1 MWDYLK
7 RTTKPIVLY
16 GTGNAAERIIDQLN
30 AGDIKISGIFA
41 SNGFVRDRSFAGFK
55 VMSYED
61 CKTQFGDMIVLV
73 CFGSHLPEVIDN
85 IKFID
90 SEQEL
95 YMPDLPVVGDGL
107 FTEKFFAEHKE
118 DITQLSSLLAD
129 DESRRVL
136 SELITYRLTGRI
148 NHLLACES
156 SDEENIKLLGLG
168 ADEIYMDLGA
178 YTGDTVAQF
187 LSFTSGKYS
196 KIYAVEPEERNFRK
210 LFENTKE
217 LQNIQLINAAVG
229 DVPGEIMFTHGV
241 GRGGA
246 LGKGKTRPV
255 TQESVDHILQGNPIS
270 YIKIDVEGGEL
281 EALEGARESI
291 SKYKPKLLVAAYHR
305 IDDYWSIPKKLLE
318 INPDY
323 KFYLRKSPCLPCWEV
338 NYYCI

>member
-1 MWDYLK
+1 M
-7 RTTKPIVLY
+7 LY

-41 SNGFVRDRSFAGFK
+41 SDGFVRDRSFAGYK

-61 CKTQFGDMIVLV
+61 CKRQFGDMIVLV
-73 CFGSHLPEVIDN
+73 CFGSHLSPVIDN
-85 IKFID
+85 IKRID

-107 FTEKFFAEHKE
+107 FTQKYFAEHKD
-118 DITQLSSLLAD
+118 DIRKLSAILAD

-148 NHLLACES
+148 RHLLNCETA
-156 SDEENIKLLGLG
+156 DDENIKLLGLND
-168 ADEIYMDLGA
+168 DEIYMDLGA
-178 YTGDTVAQF
+178 YTGDTVKQF
-187 LSFTSGKYS
+187 IDLTGCKYS

-210 LFENTKE
+210 LFENTKN
-217 LQNIQLINAAVG
+217 LKNIHLINAAAG
-229 DVPGEIMFTHGV
+229 AVPGEILFTHGV

-255 TQESVDHILQGNPIS
+255 AQESVDNILNGSPAS
-270 YIKIDVEGGEL
+270 FIKIDVEGGEIDTI
-281 EALEGARESI
+281 EGAKDTI
-291 SKYKPKLLVAAYHR
+291 AKYKPKLLVAAYHR
-305 IDDYWSIPKKLLE
+305 IDDYWTIPGKLLE